1 MQFAAAMLPADA
13 AEATLAGRLLLDEG
27 PTPVLIRRG
36 EVEDVSRSAATVAD
50 LMDLPDLTAISGE
63 VLFAID
69 ELAKLPTA
77 RFLAPVDLQAVKAAG
92 VTFAISAIERVIEER
107 ARGDYRL
114 AASLRDRLEE
124 RIGGGI
130 RSVVPGS
137 AAAARLKQVLIE
149 EGLWSQYLE
158 VAIGPDAEIFTKTAP
173 LASVGWGAQ
182 IGVRSDSTW
191 NNPEPE
197 VVLVVNK
204 HGEIRGATLGND
216 VNLRDFEG
224 RSALLLS
231 KAKDNNASCAIGPF
245 VRLFDRSFTLDD
257 VRSAVVQLDIEGMDG
272 FRLRGDSRMGEISR
286 DPEDLVRQA
295 MSEHH
300 YPDGF
305 VLFLGTLFAPTQ
317 DRDEKGR
324 GFTHKIG
331 DEVRISTAKLGTLV
345 NTVTTSRDAPAWTF
359 GSRALMRNLSER
371 GLLAGTAEN

>member
-1 MQFAAAMLPADA
+1 MELDDPAGVSG
-13 AEATLAGRLLLDEG
+13 ERLFGID
-27 PTPVLIRRG
+27 
-36 EVEDVSRSAATVAD
+36 
-50 LMDLPDLTAISGE
+50 DLPVERL
-63 VLFAID
+63 
-69 ELAKLPTA
+69 
-77 RFLAPVDLQAVKAAG
+77 LAPVDLQAVKAAG

-114 AASLRDRLEE
+114 AASIRDKLEA

-137 AAAARLKQVLIE
+137 EGAARLKEALIDE
-149 EGLWSQYLE
+149 NLWSQYLE
-158 VAIGPDAEIFTKTAP
+158 VAIGPDAEIFTKTSP
-173 LASVGWGAQ
+173 LASVGSGGK

-197 VVLVVNK
+197 VVLVVSSS
-204 HGEIRGATLGND
+204 GEIRGATLGND

-245 VRLFDRSFTLDD
+245 IRLFDGKFTMDD
-257 VRSAVVQLDIEGMDG
+257 VRSAEVELDISGEDG
-272 FRLRGDSRMGEISR
+272 FRLRGQSRMSEISR
-286 DPEDLVRQA
+286 DPEELVRQA

-305 VLFLGTLFAPTQ
+305 ALFLGTLFAPTQ

-324 GFTHKIG
+324 GFTHKMG
-331 DEVRISTAKLGTLV
+331 DEVLISTPRLGALV

-359 GSRALMRNLSER
+359 GTRALMRNLAER
-371 GLLAGTAEN
+371 GLVAGVLEKA